1 MTIASI
7 IRYQIDPFQR
17 NIQEH
22 GSAFQEAA
30 IRVLAYSSAPKGIL
44 SFGLT
49 LWGLRFNAMEQS
61 S

>member
-1 MTIASI
+1 MTIACI

-17 NIQEH
+17 DIQEH

-30 IRVLAYSSAPKGIL
+30 PECWRIRLHQRASLPLG
-44 SFGLT
+44 SF
-49 LWGLRFNAMEQS
+49 WGLRFNATEQS